1 MDCLKRINTIILDF
15 NKDVWQYISLDYFH
29 QKINKSEVGSSAMP
43 HKVNPID
50 FENSEGNLSYANSIF
65 EFLSTKLPIS
75 RLQRDLTDS
84 TVLRN
89 IGVPFSHTIIGFN
102 STLKGLK
109 KLLVNKNKI
118 ENDLKD
124 NWIVI
129 SEAIQTILRREGIE
143 KPYELLKDLT
153 RNNEVVNEETF
164 KIFINNLKVDQKIRE
179 ELLNISPFNYT
190 GI

>member
-1 MDCLKRINTIILDF
+1 M
-15 NKDVWQYISLDYFH
+15 
-29 QKINKSEVGSSAMP
+29 
-43 HKVNPID
+43 NPID

-65 EFLSTKLPIS
+65 EFLSSKLPIS

-89 IGVPFSHTIIGFN
+89 IGVPFSHTVIGFN

-109 KLLVNKNKI
+109 KLLINKNKI

-164 KIFINNLKVDQKIRE
+164 TNFINNLKVDQKIKE

>member
-1 MDCLKRINTIILDF
+1 MLFR
-15 NKDVWQYISLDYFH
+15 S
-29 QKINKSEVGSSAMP
+29 
-43 HKVNPID
+43 
-50 FENSEGNLSYANSIF
+50 
-65 EFLSTKLPIS
+65 
-75 RLQRDLTDS
+75 
-84 TVLRN
+84 
-89 IGVPFSHTIIGFN
+89 
-102 STLKGLK
+102 GLK

-153 RNNEVVNEETF
+153 RNNKVVNEETF
-164 KIFINNLKVDQKIRE
+164 KIFINNLKVDQKIKE

>member
-1 MDCLKRINTIILDF
+1 M
-15 NKDVWQYISLDYFH
+15 
-29 QKINKSEVGSSAMP
+29 
-43 HKVNPID
+43 
-50 FENSEGNLSYANSIF
+50 
-65 EFLSTKLPIS
+65 
-75 RLQRDLTDS
+75 
-84 TVLRN
+84 
-89 IGVPFSHTIIGFN
+89 
-102 STLKGLK
+102 KGLK

-164 KIFINNLKVDQKIRE
+164 KVFINNLKVDQKIKG

>member
-1 MDCLKRINTIILDF
+1 
-15 NKDVWQYISLDYFH
+15 
-29 QKINKSEVGSSAMP
+29 MP

-65 EFLSTKLPIS
+65 EFLSSKLPIS

-153 RNNEVVNEETF
+153 RNNEVVNEETAILQF
-164 KIFINNLKVDQKIRE
+164 GGGCQGCGMVDLTLKDGVEKTLLEQVEGLKNVKDVTDHSYRE
-179 ELLNISPFNYT
+179 NAYYK
-190 GI
+190 

>member
-1 MDCLKRINTIILDF
+1 M
-15 NKDVWQYISLDYFH
+15 
-29 QKINKSEVGSSAMP
+29 
-43 HKVNPID
+43 
-50 FENSEGNLSYANSIF
+50 
-65 EFLSTKLPIS
+65 
-75 RLQRDLTDS
+75 
-84 TVLRN
+84 
-89 IGVPFSHTIIGFN
+89 
-102 STLKGLK
+102 KGLK

-118 ENDLKD
+118 ESDLRD

-153 RNNEVVNEETF
+153 RNNEVINEETF
-164 KIFINNLKVDQKIRE
+164 RIFINNLKVDQKIKE

>member
-1 MDCLKRINTIILDF
+1 
-15 NKDVWQYISLDYFH
+15 
-29 QKINKSEVGSSAMP
+29 
-43 HKVNPID
+43 
-50 FENSEGNLSYANSIF
+50 
-65 EFLSTKLPIS
+65 
-75 RLQRDLTDS
+75 
-84 TVLRN
+84 
-89 IGVPFSHTIIGFN
+89 
-102 STLKGLK
+102 LKGLK

-164 KIFINNLKVDQKIRE
+164 KNFINSLDISSEIKK
-179 ELLNISPFNYT
+179 ELLEITPFNYT

>member
-1 MDCLKRINTIILDF
+1 
-15 NKDVWQYISLDYFH
+15 
-29 QKINKSEVGSSAMP
+29 MP

-65 EFLSTKLPIS
+65 EFLSSKLPIS

-118 ENDLKD
+118 ESDLKD

-164 KIFINNLKVDQKIRE
+164 KVFINNLKVDQKIKG